1 MVFAYSYMS
10 KLIVCSNPNS
20 ERLLMHKTFNL
31 EFDAVELQ
39 ELHVMLVLRKV
50 QLQAELHH
58 KNMNVVSIALRQLE
72 RVSPMLYYIESIVKE
87 HHAN

>member
-1 MVFAYSYMS
+1 
-10 KLIVCSNPNS
+10 
-20 ERLLMHKTFNL
+20 MHKTFNL

-50 QLQAELHH
+50 QLQAVLHH

>member
-1 MVFAYSYMS
+1 
-10 KLIVCSNPNS
+10 
-20 ERLLMHKTFNL
+20 
-31 EFDAVELQ
+31 
-39 ELHVMLVLRKV
+39 LRKV

>member
-1 MVFAYSYMS
+1 MS

-20 ERLLMHKTFNL
+20 ERSVMHKTFTL
-31 EFDAVELQ
+31 EFNATELQ

-58 KNMNVVSIALRQLE
+58 KNTDVAFIALRQLE